1 MFGAVESSEE
11 STTQGEI
18 PNNQEQR
25 EISYP
30 SQRNSK
36 FPPASL
42 DASQYSTTNQN
53 PIHTDVHRFKPFT
66 EYSQQHQPPPGA
78 PGYGIGPQQGLNS
91 TELLPA
97 QLHETNAQMYHIS
110 SRVSG
115 LENNNG
121 VEVIQT
127 DPLLHMPKQRS
138 MSNYFGPETSDNGE
152 GLSTPQIV
160 ASVTEP
166 KKSRKK
172 ERGDKSGSLRN
183 SISRRKKLLAH
194 LDNDSDSGTD
204 ALYEDE
210 ESNAEASE
218 ATSISGQMR
227 SSSEKG
233 GKTPWFGTMST
244 PKKGKKAS
252 VKGKDKIQSQLS
264 QEIMAHL
271 DNSSSDS
278 DNSSAS
284 SSASPKN
291 EVRLA
296 EQVGVEAAHGKHIN
310 ENIKKN
316 GRLKPEQLETQK
328 SEFSRGKELDGMN
341 IDQRETQE
349 SKFERIR
356 EKQEQEGFLK
366 AEEQIGIGESALEED
381 LALTEAAMDTAT
393 TEGREEKA
401 ANERSSTSTIE
412 KADQDLNEVVHERT
426 SAATAEDIEKT
437 LEEEQPPVDAEAELL
452 ERQVEAHAMEMD
464 AELEVE
470 AEEMINALDADV
482 LAEKSRPLQ
491 QEQREEQRLLNENE
505 ASREQ
510 FNQEKART
518 AAEAQEALS

>member
-1 MFGAVESSEE
+1 MSPSALRLMKFVSPEKLPCSRGGTQDHNLSQTSGFEGSEHYKQKPVPPPAKPVSVNGMFGAVESSEE

-284 SSASPKN
+284 SSASPKMKYGLRN
-291 EVRLA
+291 KWELRL
-296 EQVGVEAAHGKHIN
+296 
-310 ENIKKN
+310 
-316 GRLKPEQLETQK
+316 P
-328 SEFSRGKELDGMN
+328 M
-341 IDQRETQE
+341 E
-349 SKFERIR
+349 S
-356 EKQEQEGFLK
+356 
-366 AEEQIGIGESALEED
+366 
-381 LALTEAAMDTAT
+381 T
-393 TEGREEKA
+393 
-401 ANERSSTSTIE
+401 
-412 KADQDLNEVVHERT
+412 
-426 SAATAEDIEKT
+426 
-437 LEEEQPPVDAEAELL
+437 
-452 ERQVEAHAMEMD
+452 
-464 AELEVE
+464 
-470 AEEMINALDADV
+470 
-482 LAEKSRPLQ
+482 
-491 QEQREEQRLLNENE
+491 
-505 ASREQ
+505 
-510 FNQEKART
+510 
-518 AAEAQEALS
+518 